1 MLTVDMI
8 MVSKELNLAETGIGR
23 RTFSSR
29 ATAGSSKPSKTPVFE
44 GAEELDSPVVLNGA
58 S

>member
-1 MLTVDMI
+1 MLIVDMT
-8 MVSKELNLAETGIGR
+8 MESKELNPVETGIGR

-29 ATAGSSKPSKTPVFE
+29 ATAGSSKPSKTLVFE
-44 GAEELDSPVVLNGA
+44 GAEELDFPVALNGV